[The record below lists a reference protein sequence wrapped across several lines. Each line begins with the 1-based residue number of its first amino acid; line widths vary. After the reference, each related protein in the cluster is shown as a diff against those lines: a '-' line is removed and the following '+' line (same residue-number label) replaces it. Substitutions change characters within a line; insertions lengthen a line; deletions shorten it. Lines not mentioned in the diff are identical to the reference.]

1 LFLIVVRLL
10 AVYFATCALALFLAG
25 RFVRRLSRPIV
36 LFLVFAPGLITG
48 RAMLTGGVFAPIDIV
63 YQAHP
68 LAALRQEMAFAK
80 TKSPIL
86 GDVVFQEIPW
96 RKAVREAVKNGRLP
110 LWNRF
115 ILAGEPLLAMQQPAV
130 FHPSTVIGMLLP
142 LAQAWTFEMSFTL
155 FLALLCGWLFCRELG
170 LSPVACCV
178 GAVGWAFSDYL
189 LFFLGYPLAPA
200 VAPFPLLLLGLSRIA
215 RERSARSAGITVISL
230 LLGLV
235 AGHSETVLHMVAA
248 AGLYFL
254 FCLVPENRRAR
265 VRAILVSLAAGAV
278 TIGLAA
284 VLLLPHIEALPQT
297 LEYFFRNEWYANVK
311 RSVPW
316 PDALVRIPQLLI
328 PYALG
333 SSGHGSYLE
342 GQSASVGYAGSVLV
356 PLAAVGLFSRR
367 REKWIFLALGL
378 IGVSLWARVPG
389 ISDVVCAL
397 PLFDIALNERLI
409 FLAAFAV
416 AVLAAFG
423 TEKILSTGSMRGIAL
438 AVISVLSLL
447 VLSYLLLQERLLG
460 LEMPLPWL
468 RGQFLLQFVP
478 LSLLGIWLLA
488 TNGRARRATAAF
500 VVGLVLVQ
508 RAAEAS
514 SLYPVAPNRAFYPPL
529 RLFDRIPRDQ
539 PYRTT
544 AVGYIFVP
552 NISAL
557 YELEDVRG
565 YEAMTFRR
573 LFETYPLWC
582 VHQAVWFNRIDDP
595 TKPFLSFLNVKYFL
609 FPEGVQAPPG
619 WPTIAEDL
627 GIRVVENPGVL
638 PRAFAPAMFRIEPD
652 GQKQLQ
658 IMGEIHDFARL
669 GVVEKFAGQSPG
681 VWIPNG
687 QASVRIS
694 AYAPARLSIDVTAG
708 QPALIATSVT
718 GWRGWRLKI
727 DGKRADLVPYNRAF
741 LSFVVPAGRHRAEL
755 EYFPSSF
762 VFGAW
767 VSGLTLLSLCVA
779 ALLKRRRQ
787 GPFQTPT
794 VRVPTFPTTR

>member
-1 LFLIVVRLL
+1 
-10 AVYFATCALALFLAG
+10 
-25 RFVRRLSRPIV
+25 
-36 LFLVFAPGLITG
+36 
-48 RAMLTGGVFAPIDIV
+48 
-63 YQAHP
+63 
-68 LAALRQEMAFAK
+68 
-80 TKSPIL
+80 
-86 GDVVFQEIPW
+86 
-96 RKAVREAVKNGRLP
+96 
-110 LWNRF
+110 
-115 ILAGEPLLAMQQPAV
+115 
-130 FHPSTVIGMLLP
+130 
-142 LAQAWTFEMSFTL
+142 
-155 FLALLCGWLFCRELG
+155 
-170 LSPVACCV
+170 
-178 GAVGWAFSDYL
+178 
-189 LFFLGYPLAPA
+189 
-200 VAPFPLLLLGLSRIA
+200 
-215 RERSARSAGITVISL
+215 
-230 LLGLV
+230 
-235 AGHSETVLHMVAA
+235 
-248 AGLYFL
+248 
-254 FCLVPENRRAR
+254 
-265 VRAILVSLAAGAV
+265 
-278 TIGLAA
+278 
-284 VLLLPHIEALPQT
+284 
-297 LEYFFRNEWYANVK
+297 
-311 RSVPW
+311 
-316 PDALVRIPQLLI
+316 
-328 PYALG
+328 
-333 SSGHGSYLE
+333 
-342 GQSASVGYAGSVLV
+342 
-356 PLAAVGLFSRR
+356 
-367 REKWIFLALGL
+367 
-378 IGVSLWARVPG
+378 
-389 ISDVVCAL
+389 
-397 PLFDIALNERLI
+397 
-409 FLAAFAV
+409 
-416 AVLAAFG
+416 
-423 TEKILSTGSMRGIAL
+423 
-438 AVISVLSLL
+438 
-447 VLSYLLLQERLLG
+447 
-460 LEMPLPWL
+460 MPLPWL

-488 TNGRARRATAAF
+488 TDGRARKVTGAF

-544 AVGYIFVP
+544 AIGYTFIP

>member
-1 LFLIVVRLL
+1 MLPIVIRLL
-10 AVYFATCALALFLAG
+10 AVYFATCALALFLAS

-48 RAMLTGGVFAPIDIV
+48 RAMLTGGVYAPIDIV

-68 LAALRQEMAFAK
+68 LAALREEMGIAK

-96 RKAVREAVKNGRLP
+96 RKAVRDAVKNGRLP

-142 LAQAWTFEMSFTL
+142 LAQAWTFEMTFTL
-155 FLALLCGWLFCRELG
+155 FLALLCGWLFCRDLG
-170 LSPVACCV
+170 LSPVACCA
-178 GAVGWAFSDYL
+178 GAAGWAFSDYL

-215 RERSARSAGITVISL
+215 KERSARGAGITVVAL
-230 LLGLV
+230 LLSLA

-254 FCLVPENRRAR
+254 FCLFREDGRSR

-284 VLLLPHIEALPQT
+284 VLLLPHIEALPHT
-297 LEYFFRNEWYANVK
+297 LEYFFRNEWYAHTK

-316 PDALVRIPQLLI
+316 PDALVRIPQLVI

-333 SSGHGSYLE
+333 SSGRGSYLE
-342 GQSASVGYAGSVLV
+342 GQSASVGYAGSVLL

-367 REKWIFLALGL
+367 KEKWIFLGLGL
-378 IGVSLWARVPG
+378 IGISLWARVPG
-389 ISDVVCAL
+389 IADLVCAL

-416 AVLAAFG
+416 AVLAALG
-423 TEKILSTGSMRGIAL
+423 TERILSAGSTRGIAL
-438 AVISVLSLL
+438 AVFSVLFLL
-447 VLSYLLLQERLLG
+447 VLGYLLLQERFLG

-488 TNGRARRATAAF
+488 TNGRARKVTGAF
-500 VVGLVLVQ
+500 VLGLVLVQ

-544 AVGYIFVP
+544 AVGYTFVP

-609 FPEGVQAPPG
+609 LPEGVEAPPG

-627 GIRVVENPGVL
+627 GIRLVESRAVL

-658 IMGEIHDFARL
+658 ILGEIHDFARL
-669 GVVEKFAGQSPG
+669 GVVERFAGQSPD

-687 QASVRIS
+687 EASVRMLS
-694 AYAPARLSIDVTAG
+694 YVPDRLSIGVTARE
-708 QPALIATSVT
+708 PALIATSVT
-718 GWRGWRLKI
+718 AWPGWRLRI
-727 DGKRADLVPYNRAF
+727 DGKRAELIGYNHAF
-741 LSFVVPAGRHRAEL
+741 LSFVVPAGRHRVDL
-755 EYFPSSF
+755 HYMPSSF
-762 VFGAW
+762 VLGATL
-767 VSGLTLLSLCVA
+767 SSLTLLSLCVA
-779 ALLKRRRQ
+779 AVMKRRRQ

-794 VRVPTFPTTR
+794 MRGPTLPTTR